1 MSLSPLANRGRA
13 LEELVEA
20 ACLAAMKDGFACVI
34 RQNPRCVLLG
44 GGKSAFPISGA
55 PVDFLGVVRGRGV
68 ALECK
73 EVSKGGRLPLNPSR
87 FPEKEVEFLRAFE
100 RAGGFAFVVA
110 AFRQHQ
116 KTVVVP
122 FRAVSGLI
130 GLLPSISLSEMCG
143 MGREVKSV
151 TGLFGGVGSLL
162 GGMELEGS
170 SLHGD

>member
-20 ACLAAMKDGFACVI
+20 ACLAAMKDGSACVI
-34 RQNPRCVLLG
+34 RQNPRWVPLG
-44 GGKSAFPISGA
+44 GGKSAFPNSGA

-73 EVSKGGRLPLNPSR
+73 EASRGERLPLNQVR
-87 FPEKEVEFLRAFE
+87 FPQKEVEFLRSFE

-116 KTVVVP
+116 KTVVGR
-122 FRAVSGLI
+122 FGRCRA
-130 GLLPSISLSEMCG
+130 
-143 MGREVKSV
+143 
-151 TGLFGGVGSLL
+151 
-162 GGMELEGS
+162 
-170 SLHGD
+170 